1 MPRPIAKTDCPSSSD
16 SKDSKKKQ
24 KKRCQTKQ
32 TAYRDYIWKV
42 LAVGLIPLLFLL
54 FVVLTSNSNTS
65 TGHSGSKTKGE
76 LTVKNAV
83 VESTSIATPET
94 GIHIESNSTTTA
106 AAAAASPLSP
116 SSPSSLRIQIASDL
130 HIEFFDESD
139 DLNFLIEPKAP
150 ILALLGDVGYA
161 CTEQLRRFLL
171 AQSDRFEEVWFLA
184 GNHEYYNHGGTR
196 YSVTEQNAWLR
207 QVAAER
213 PNLKY
218 LEQAAIPMLNGSV
231 VVLATTLWS
240 DIPDDY
246 LEQAEHFLNDYRLS
260 YNHAPSETT
269 PRLLRANETREWYR
283 DNLNWL
289 ESQLRTVYDQNKLQV
304 QYQQQQQEEA
314 KKEDPKNAQLAA
326 IPQTKVVVLT
336 HHTPLMSGTS
346 APQYEGKDST
356 HCFSS
361 DLRSVLTFPHSPI
374 DVWAC
379 GHTHHNFD
387 LTLPQ
392 TSSSSS
398 SDGDKNPGMVR
409 VVSNQR
415 GYQSRP
421 KPEYQP
427 DFVLEIHPSG

>member
-1 MPRPIAKTDCPSSSD
+1 MPRPTAKTDIPTSSD
-16 SKDSKKKQ
+16 SKGNKKKQ
-24 KKRCQTKQ
+24 KKRCQ
-32 TAYRDYIWKV
+32 DYIWKV
-42 LAVGLIPLLFLL
+42 LAVGLITLLLFLL
-54 FVVLTSNSNTS
+54 FVIVLTSNISGNKS
-65 TGHSGSKTKGE
+65 REHSKSKTKGD
-76 LTVKNAV
+76 LKVKSEV
-83 VESTSIATPET
+83 VESTRIIETPET
-94 GIHIESNSTTTA
+94 GIQMDDDSNSTTTTTT
-106 AAAAASPLSP
+106 AS
-116 SSPSSLRIQIASDL
+116 SSPSQSPSLRIQIASDL
-130 HIEFFDESD
+130 HIEFFGEKE

-161 CTEQLRRFLL
+161 CTQQLRTFLL

-184 GNHEYYNHGGTR
+184 GNHEYYNRHGGGTK

-246 LEQAEHFLNDYRLS
+246 LVQAEHFLNDYRLS

-289 ESQLRTVYDQNKLQV
+289 QSQLQTVYHQNKLQA
-304 QYQQQQQEEA
+304 QQQQQDSSGIA
-314 KKEDPKNAQLAA
+314 PQPA

-361 DLRSVLTFPHSPI
+361 DLQSVLTFPHSPI
-374 DVWAC
+374 DIWAC
-379 GHTHHNFD
+379 GHTHYNFD

-392 TSSSSS
+392 TSSSSNT
-398 SDGDKNPGMVR
+398 SDDGGDNHNRMVR

-427 DFVLEIHPSG
+427 DFVLEIHPSGW